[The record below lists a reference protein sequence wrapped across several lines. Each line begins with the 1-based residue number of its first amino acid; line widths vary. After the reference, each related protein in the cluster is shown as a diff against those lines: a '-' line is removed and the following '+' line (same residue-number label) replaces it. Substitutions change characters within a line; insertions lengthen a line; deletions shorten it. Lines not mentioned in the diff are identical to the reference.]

1 MSVLVRPDART
12 QVLVVLAVVTCAL
25 TVFWKTA
32 FPTITWWDSSSY
44 SLAAQTLG
52 VGSPPGSLLLT
63 ILGWITTRLPI
74 PLPGAQTLNYLAG
87 ALAAAAAAL
96 VVIAAVRIHKVLNGA
111 DETRRGAIAVGASV
125 GALTLAFGVTLW
137 DYAIRFTPYVLTVV
151 FTVLILLALIRWW
164 EVAKQPDAWRALLLV
179 TFLFGLDF
187 SVHRTNALLIP
198 GAVAWILVRHPRTL
212 LDARSWC
219 AAIGGMVLGLTFHL
233 LIMPISA
240 HTSSPLNMF
249 QPDTW
254 PRFWDYVSLA
264 NTGGNFQ
271 LALWPRNSPFWSN
284 QVADVVRVFAANFAH
299 HKTEFGVLG
308 WLPLIAGIVGMS
320 VMWRRSPRLAVAF
333 SLLLLLQAAA
343 TVLYFNIPANYFR
356 SLDRH
361 YLPILAT
368 FSVAIALGTC
378 AVFEVLARLWK
389 QKPILVAIGTLATL
403 VLPVEQLVRN
413 WSALDA
419 SRRFFTR
426 DYALNALL
434 ALPENAFYFTVGD
447 NDTFPI
453 MYVQAV
459 EGVRRDIRLI
469 NLSLA
474 NTDWYI
480 EQYRRRDPSFPVL
493 GTSKDRQAANASA
506 WRDTTLVLRLDALT
520 RTDSST
526 GVPESDSVVF
536 KPRPQYGGEP
546 LPADDVMMDIVRASS
561 FLTPVTVSRTSGPS
575 GLAWFQP
582 NARSDGMH
590 FTLVPVRNPP
600 ADVELLRESLLQRNE
615 YRGFADPT
623 VVLEPVTKIMGS
635 LYRDAFRTLIEA
647 ESTAGSITSCRALAA
662 RVDSLLP
669 PRRVT
674 PSQPTSLGASC
685 GR

>member
-1 MSVLVRPDART
+1 MPNART
-12 QVLVVLAVVTCAL
+12 QVLVVVAIVACAL

-32 FPTITWWDSSSY
+32 FPTITWWDSSNY

-52 VGSPPGSLLLT
+52 VTSPPGSLLLT

-74 PLPGAQTLNYLAG
+74 PLPAAQTLNYLAG
-87 ALAAAAAAL
+87 ALAAAATAL
-96 VVIAAVRIHKVLNGA
+96 VMIVAVRIHRVIDGNGDA
-111 DETRRGAIAVGASV
+111 QLGPITVGAGV
-125 GALTLAFGVTLW
+125 GALTLAFSVTLW

-151 FTVLILLALIRWW
+151 FTVLILLTLIRWW
-164 EVAKQPDAWRALLLV
+164 EVAKQPGAWRPLLLL

-187 SVHRTNALLIP
+187 SVHRTNALLMP
-198 GAVAWILVRHPRTL
+198 GAVTWILVRHPRTL
-212 LDARSWC
+212 LDARSWF

-233 LIMPISA
+233 LILPISA

-284 QVADVVRVFAANFAH
+284 QVADVVRVFAANFANH
-299 HKTEFGVLG
+299 RSAVGVLG
-308 WLPLIAGIVGMS
+308 WLPLLAGAGGMA
-320 VMWRRSPRLAVAF
+320 VMWRRSPRFAFAF
-333 SLLLLLQAAA
+333 SLLWLLQAAA

-361 YLPILAT
+361 YLPVLAT
-368 FSVAIALGTC
+368 FAVAIALGTA
-378 AVFEVLARLWK
+378 AVFQTLARLWNE
-389 QKPILVAIGTLATL
+389 KPILVAIGALTTLI
-403 VLPVEQLVRN
+403 LPVEQLVRN
-413 WSALDA
+413 WSANDA

-459 EGVRRDIRLI
+459 EGVRRDVRLV

-480 EQYRRRDPSFPVL
+480 EQYRRRDPSFPVR
-493 GTSKDRQAANASA
+493 GTSKDRKAANASA
-506 WRDTTLVLRLDALT
+506 WRDTALVLRVNAPT
-520 RTDSST
+520 RTDST
-526 GVPESDSVVF
+526 GVAEADSVVF
-536 KPRPQYGGEP
+536 RPRPQFGGEP
-546 LPADDVMMDIVRASS
+546 LSADDVMMDIVRASS
-561 FLTPVTVSRTSGPS
+561 FLTPVTVSRTAGAT
-575 GLAWFQP
+575 GLAWLQP

-590 FTLVPVRNPP
+590 HTLVPLRNPA
-600 ADVELLRESLLQRNE
+600 ADPELLRENLLQRNE
-615 YRGFADPT
+615 YRGFADSS
-623 VVLEPVTKIMGS
+623 VVLEPVTMIMGS

-647 ESTAGSITSCRALAA
+647 ESRTGSVTSCLTLAA

-674 PSQPTSLGASC
+674 PSEPTSLDVSC
-685 GR
+685 ARYR